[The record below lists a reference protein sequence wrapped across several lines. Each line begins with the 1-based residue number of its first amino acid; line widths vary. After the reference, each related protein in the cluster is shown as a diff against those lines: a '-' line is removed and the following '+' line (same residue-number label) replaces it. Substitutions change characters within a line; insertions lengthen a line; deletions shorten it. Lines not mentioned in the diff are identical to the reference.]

1 MPSVSDIISD
11 SEGCKD
17 VDFTI
22 SCQAELLDGFVV
34 DCGAIQF
41 AQVTQDFLKIMWE
54 YRITNNCPHT
64 RTLARQSMSGC
75 SVCIPAGLDCKKA
88 SVVFRPVS
96 AEDRKVT
103 LAPGE
108 SAVETEEETL
118 DLTKTDTACMYS
130 RDIVLRIKG
139 GDASTGS
146 FAADKKLSF
155 VGPKK

>member
-1 MPSVSDIISD
+1 M
-11 SEGCKD
+11 
-17 VDFTI
+17 
-22 SCQAELLDGFVV
+22 DGFVV
-34 DCGAIQF
+34 DCKSMQF
-41 AQVTQDFLKIMWE
+41 AQTTQDFIKVTWE
-54 YRITNNCPHT
+54 YRVTNNCPHT

-75 SVCIPAGLDCKKA
+75 SVCIPSGLQCKKSSIVFKPA
-88 SVVFRPVS
+88 SP
-96 AEDRKVT
+96 EDRKVM

-108 SAVETEEETL
+108 SAVETEEEML
-118 DLTKTDTACMYS
+118 DLTKSNASCMHS

>member
-1 MPSVSDIISD
+1 
-11 SEGCKD
+11 
-17 VDFTI
+17 
-22 SCQAELLDGFVV
+22 
-34 DCGAIQF
+34 
-41 AQVTQDFLKIMWE
+41 
-54 YRITNNCPHT
+54 
-64 RTLARQSMSGC
+64 MSGC
-75 SVCIPAGLDCKKA
+75 SVCVPAGLDCKKA
-88 SVVFRPVS
+88 SVVFRPAS

-108 SAVETEEETL
+108 SAVETEEEIL
-118 DLTKTDTACMYS
+118 DLTTNANTACMYS

>member
-1 MPSVSDIISD
+1 M
-11 SEGCKD
+11 
-17 VDFTI
+17 
-22 SCQAELLDGFVV
+22 
-34 DCGAIQF
+34 DCAAVQF
-41 AQVTQDFLKIMWE
+41 AQVTHDFLKITWE

-75 SVCIPAGLDCKKA
+75 SVCMPAGLDCKKA
-88 SVVFRPVS
+88 SVVFRPAS

-118 DLTKTDTACMYS
+118 DLTTNSACLYS

-146 FAADKKLSF
+146 FAADKKLTF